1 MKRKLNLLSV
11 SVLLAMSMSAAQA
24 VEFIPGTYTAAAKGN
39 GGDVPVTVTFSK
51 DKIEKIQVGTN
62 KETPGIG
69 SVAIE
74 QLPAA
79 IVKNQSLA
87 VNAVAG
93 ASITSKAILA
103 AVAACVSKAGANPEA
118 LQTTVQKQ
126 AQKAEEK
133 TLNADIA
140 IVGAGAAG
148 QTAAIRASQLGKKV
162 ILLEKMPFAG
172 GAAAVNG
179 GTVVIQGSKIQKD
192 AGVKDDSPEI
202 MTEDYIKNGHGLND
216 KRMLDLYV
224 HNVGSMIDWA
234 TTDGGMQLN
243 TKAGFTNEA
252 EHSKPRVMR
261 WVDGAQGATRNFK
274 ASVEKSGA
282 KVMLGTPVEEITL
295 NNGAVTGVK
304 AKGNGGVLYTI
315 KAPAVILTTGGF
327 GANKDMLTGNLKN
340 ALYYGVKSSNGD
352 GHRMAMKIGAKT
364 QMMDLGKIYPNG
376 MEVAPGI
383 AKSTIWSN
391 KAAFEDNSGIMVNR
405 AGKRVISELD
415 TNHNI
420 KNEEVKQGGKLFILM
435 DQKTYDA
442 FLTKLNI
449 TGISKGDMDNWL
461 AQDGKGYPIV
471 VKADSI
477 PAVAKKAGVNGAELQ
492 KTVARYNTFVKN
504 GKDEE
509 FNRPAKFMKTQVSL
523 TGPYYIVEQQPRFAT
538 TMGGVVT
545 DRTLNVVNKQDKPIK
560 GLFAAGE
567 LVGGAMGDDSPP
579 GGNMAWAMT
588 SGKLAAESAVK
599 FLNK

>member
-1 MKRKLNLLSV
+1 MKYKLSV
-11 SVLLAMSMSAAQA
+11 ISALTALSLASVAQA
-24 VEFIPGTYTAAAKGN
+24 AAYNAGTYTAVAKGN
-39 GGDVPVTVTFSK
+39 GGDVPVTVTFSS
-51 DKIEKIQVGTN
+51 DAIQKIEVGQN

-74 QLPAA
+74 TLPKT
-79 IVKNQSLA
+79 IVDKQSLG
-87 VNAVAG
+87 VNGVSG

-103 AVAACVSKAGANPEA
+103 AVAACVKQAGGNVEA
-118 LQTTVQKQ
+118 LSKVQKNQ
-126 AQKAEEK
+126 AAAPAQ

-148 QTAAIRASQLGKKV
+148 QTAAIRASELGKKV
-162 ILLEKMPFAG
+162 VLLEKMPFAG

-192 AGVKDDSPEI
+192 AGVKDDSPAI
-202 MTEDYIKNGHGLND
+202 MTEDYIKNGHNLND
-216 KRMLDLYV
+216 RRMLELYV
-224 HNVGSMIDWA
+224 NNVGPMVDWA
-234 TTDGGMQLN
+234 TTYAGMKLN

-261 WVDGAQGATRNFK
+261 WIDGAQGATRYFK
-274 ASVEKSGA
+274 AAVAKSGT
-282 KVMLGTPVEEITL
+282 KLLLGTPAKELIVKD
-295 NNGAVTGVK
+295 GKVVGVK
-304 AKGNGGVLYTI
+304 AQGSDGTVYTI
-315 KAPAVILTTGGF
+315 NAPAVILTTGGF
-327 GANKDMLTGNLKN
+327 GANKGMLSGNLKN
-340 ALYYGVKSSNGD
+340 ALYYGVKSSNGE
-352 GHRMAMKIGAKT
+352 GHQMAMKIGAKT

-391 KAAFEDNSGIMVNR
+391 KAAFEDNAGIMVNK

-435 DQKTYDA
+435 DAPSYQA
-442 FLTKLNI
+442 FLTKLSI
-449 TGISKGDMDNWL
+449 TGINKADMDKWL

-471 VKADSI
+471 VKADTI
-477 PAVAKKAGVNGAELQ
+477 EAVANKAGVNGAELA
-492 KTVARYNTFVKN
+492 KTVAKYNGYVKA
-504 GKDEE
+504 GKDAD
-509 FNRPAKFMKTQVSL
+509 FNRPAKFMKKQVAAV
-523 TGPYYIVEQQPRFAT
+523 GPYYIVEQQPRFAT

-545 DRTLNVVNKQDKPIK
+545 NDKLNVVDKNNKPIP

-588 SGKLAAESAVK
+588 SGKLAAEQAVNS
-599 FLNK
+599 LNK

>member
-1 MKRKLNLLSV
+1 MKYKLSV
-11 SVLLAMSMSAAQA
+11 ISALTALSLASVAQA
-24 VEFIPGTYTAAAKGN
+24 AAYNAGTYTAVAKGN
-39 GGDVPVTVTFSK
+39 GGEVPVTVTFSS
-51 DKIEKIQVGTN
+51 DAIQKIEVGQN

-74 QLPAA
+74 TLPKT
-79 IVKNQSLA
+79 IVDKQSLG
-87 VNAVAG
+87 VNGVSG

-103 AVAACVSKAGANPEA
+103 AVAACVKQAGGNVEA
-118 LQTTVQKQ
+118 LSKVQKTQ
-126 AQKAEEK
+126 TAAPAQ

-148 QTAAIRASQLGKKV
+148 QTAAIRASELGKKV
-162 ILLEKMPFAG
+162 VLLEKMPFAG

-192 AGVKDDSPEI
+192 AGVKDDSPAI
-202 MTEDYIKNGHGLND
+202 MTEDYIKNGHNLND
-216 KRMLDLYV
+216 RRMLALYV
-224 HNVGSMIDWA
+224 NNVGPMVDWA
-234 TTDGGMQLN
+234 TTYAGMKLN

-261 WVDGAQGATRNFK
+261 WIDGAQGATRYFK
-274 ASVEKSGA
+274 AAVAKSGT
-282 KVMLGTPVEEITL
+282 KLLLGTPAKELIVKD
-295 NNGAVTGVK
+295 GKVVGVK
-304 AKGNGGVLYTI
+304 AQGSDGTFYTI
-315 KAPAVILTTGGF
+315 NAPAVILTTGGF
-327 GANKDMLTGNLKN
+327 GANKGMLSGNLKN
-340 ALYYGVKSSNGD
+340 ALYYGVKSSNGE
-352 GHRMAMKIGAKT
+352 GHQMAMKIGAKT

-391 KAAFEDNSGIMVNR
+391 KAAFEDNAGIMVNK

-420 KNEEVKQGGKLFILM
+420 KNEEVKQGGQLFILM
-435 DQKTYDA
+435 DEPSYQA
-442 FLTKLNI
+442 FLTKLSI
-449 TGISKGDMDNWL
+449 TGISKADMDKWL

-471 VKADSI
+471 VKADTI
-477 PAVAKKAGVNGAELQ
+477 EAVANKAGVNGAELA
-492 KTVARYNTFVKN
+492 KTVAKYNGFVKA
-504 GKDEE
+504 GKDAD
-509 FNRPAKFMKTQVSL
+509 FNRPAKFMKKQVAAV
-523 TGPYYIVEQQPRFAT
+523 GPYYIVEQQPRFAT

-545 DRTLNVVNKQDKPIK
+545 NDKLNVVDKNNKPIP

-588 SGKLAAESAVK
+588 SGKLAAEQAVNS
-599 FLNK
+599 LNK

>member
-74 QLPAA
+74 QVPAA

-471 VKADSI
+471 VEADSI

>member
-74 QLPAA
+74 QVPAA

-352 GHRMAMKIGAKT
+352 GHRIAMKIGAKT

-504 GKDEE
+504 GTDEE

-545 DRTLNVVNKQDKPIK
+545 DRTLNVVNKQDKPKK

>member
-1 MKRKLNLLSV
+1 MKYKLSV
-11 SVLLAMSMSAAQA
+11 ISALTALSLASVAQA
-24 VEFIPGTYTAAAKGN
+24 AAYNAGTYTAVAKGN
-39 GGDVPVTVTFSK
+39 GGEVPVTVTFSS
-51 DKIEKIQVGTN
+51 DAIQKIEVGQN

-74 QLPAA
+74 TLPKT
-79 IVKNQSLA
+79 IVDKQSLG
-87 VNAVAG
+87 VNGVSG

-103 AVAACVSKAGANPEA
+103 AVAACVKQAGGNVEA
-118 LQTTVQKQ
+118 LSKVQKTQ
-126 AQKAEEK
+126 TAAPAQ

-148 QTAAIRASQLGKKV
+148 QTAAIRASELGKKV
-162 ILLEKMPFAG
+162 VLLEKMPVAG
-172 GAAAVNG
+172 GAAAVNS

-192 AGVKDDSPEI
+192 AGVKDDSPAI
-202 MTEDYIKNGHGLND
+202 MTEDYIKNGHNLND
-216 KRMLDLYV
+216 RRMLALYV
-224 HNVGSMIDWA
+224 NNVGPMVDWA
-234 TTDGGMQLN
+234 TTYAGMKLN

-261 WVDGAQGATRNFK
+261 WIDGAQGATRYFK
-274 ASVEKSGA
+274 AAVAKSGT
-282 KVMLGTPVEEITL
+282 KLLLGTPAKELIVKD
-295 NNGAVTGVK
+295 GKVVGVK
-304 AKGNGGVLYTI
+304 AQGSDGTFYTI
-315 KAPAVILTTGGF
+315 NAPAVILTTGGF
-327 GANKDMLTGNLKN
+327 GANKGMLSGNLKN
-340 ALYYGVKSSNGD
+340 ALYYGVKSSNGE
-352 GHRMAMKIGAKT
+352 GHQMAMKIGAKT

-391 KAAFEDNSGIMVNR
+391 KAAFEDNAGIMVNK

-435 DQKTYDA
+435 DEPSYQA
-442 FLTKLNI
+442 FLTKLSI
-449 TGISKGDMDNWL
+449 TGISKADMDKWL

-471 VKADSI
+471 VKADTI
-477 PAVAKKAGVNGAELQ
+477 EAVANKAGVNGAELA
-492 KTVARYNTFVKN
+492 KTVAKYNGFVKA
-504 GKDEE
+504 GKDAD
-509 FNRPAKFMKTQVSL
+509 FNRPAKFMKKQVAAV
-523 TGPYYIVEQQPRFAT
+523 GPYYIVEQQPRFAT

-545 DRTLNVVNKQDKPIK
+545 NDKLNVVDKNNKPIP

-588 SGKLAAESAVK
+588 SGKLAAEQAVNS
-599 FLNK
+599 LNK

>member
-74 QLPAA
+74 QVPAA

-304 AKGNGGVLYTI
+304 AKGNDGVLYTI

>member
-74 QLPAA
+74 QVPAA

-103 AVAACVSKAGANPEA
+103 AVAACVSKADANPEA

-224 HNVGSMIDWA
+224 HNVSSMIDWA

>member
-74 QLPAA
+74 QVPAA

-103 AVAACVSKAGANPEA
+103 AIAACVSKAGANPEA

-224 HNVGSMIDWA
+224 HNVGLMIDWA

-492 KTVARYNTFVKN
+492 KTVARYNTFVQN

>member
-1 MKRKLNLLSV
+1 MKYKLSV
-11 SVLLAMSMSAAQA
+11 ISALTALSLASVAQA
-24 VEFIPGTYTAAAKGN
+24 AAYNAGTYTAVAKGN
-39 GGDVPVTVTFSK
+39 GGDVPVTVTFSS
-51 DKIEKIQVGTN
+51 DAIQKIEVGQN

-74 QLPAA
+74 TLPKA
-79 IVKNQSLA
+79 IVDKQSLGING
-87 VNAVAG
+87 VSG

-103 AVAACVSKAGANPEA
+103 AVATCVKQAGGNVEA
-118 LQTTVQKQ
+118 LSKVQKAQ
-126 AQKAEEK
+126 AAAPAQS
-133 TLNADIA
+133 LNADIA

-148 QTAAIRASQLGKKV
+148 QTAAIRASELGKKV
-162 ILLEKMPFAG
+162 VLLEKMPFAG

-192 AGVKDDSPEI
+192 AGVKDDSPAI
-202 MTEDYIKNGHGLND
+202 MTEDYIKNGHNLND
-216 KRMLDLYV
+216 RRMLALYV
-224 HNVGSMIDWA
+224 NNVGPMVDWA
-234 TTDGGMQLN
+234 TTCAGMKLN

-261 WVDGAQGATRNFK
+261 WVDGAQGATRYFK
-274 ASVEKSGA
+274 AAVARSGT
-282 KVMLGTPVEEITL
+282 KLLLGTPAKELIVKD
-295 NNGAVTGVK
+295 GKVVGVK
-304 AKGNGGVLYTI
+304 AQGSDGTVYTI
-315 KAPAVILTTGGF
+315 NAPAVILTTGGF
-327 GANKDMLTGNLKN
+327 GANKSMLSGNLKN
-340 ALYYGVKSSNGD
+340 ALYYGVKSSNGE
-352 GHRMAMKIGAKT
+352 GHQMAMKIGAKT

-391 KAAFEDNSGIMVNR
+391 KAAFEDNSGIMVNK

-435 DQKTYDA
+435 DEPSYQA

-449 TGISKGDMDNWL
+449 TGISKEDMDKWL

-471 VKADSI
+471 VKADTI
-477 PAVAKKAGVNGAELQ
+477 EAVANKAGVNGAELA
-492 KTVARYNTFVKN
+492 KTVAKYNGYVKV
-504 GKDEE
+504 GKDSD
-509 FNRPAKFMKTQVSL
+509 FNRPAKFMKKQIASV
-523 TGPYYIVEQQPRFAT
+523 GPYYVVEQQPRFAT

-545 DRTLNVVNKQDKPIK
+545 NDKLNVVDKNNKPIP

-588 SGKLAAESAVK
+588 SGKLAAEQAVES
-599 FLNK
+599 LNK

>member
-24 VEFIPGTYTAAAKGN
+24 VEFIPGTYIAAAKGN

-74 QLPAA
+74 QVPAA

-295 NNGAVTGVK
+295 NNGAVTSVK

-391 KAAFEDNSGIMVNR
+391 KAAFENNSGIMVNR

>member
-24 VEFIPGTYTAAAKGN
+24 VEFTPGTYTAAAKGN

-74 QLPAA
+74 QVPAA

-103 AVAACVSKAGANPEA
+103 AIAACVSKAGANPEA
-118 LQTTVQKQ
+118 LLTTVQKQ

-304 AKGNGGVLYTI
+304 AKGNDGVLYTI

>member
-1 MKRKLNLLSV
+1 MKYKLSV
-11 SVLLAMSMSAAQA
+11 ISALTALSLASVAQA
-24 VEFIPGTYTAAAKGN
+24 AAYNAGTYTAVAKGN
-39 GGDVPVTVTFSK
+39 GGDVPVTVTFSS
-51 DKIEKIQVGTN
+51 DAIQKIEVGQN

-74 QLPAA
+74 TLPKT
-79 IVKNQSLA
+79 IVDKQSLG
-87 VNAVAG
+87 VNGVSG

-103 AVAACVSKAGANPEA
+103 AVAACVKQAGGNVEA
-118 LQTTVQKQ
+118 LSKVQKNQ
-126 AQKAEEK
+126 AAAPAQ

-148 QTAAIRASQLGKKV
+148 QTATIRASELGKKV
-162 ILLEKMPFAG
+162 VLLEKMPFAG

-192 AGVKDDSPEI
+192 AGVKDDSPAI
-202 MTEDYIKNGHGLND
+202 MTEDYIKNGHNLND
-216 KRMLDLYV
+216 RRMLALYV
-224 HNVGSMIDWA
+224 NNVGPMVDWA
-234 TTDGGMQLN
+234 TTYAGMKLN

-261 WVDGAQGATRNFK
+261 WIDGAQGATRYFK
-274 ASVEKSGA
+274 AAVAKSGT
-282 KVMLGTPVEEITL
+282 KLLLGTPAKELIVKD
-295 NNGAVTGVK
+295 GKVVGVK
-304 AKGNGGVLYTI
+304 AQGSDGTVYTI
-315 KAPAVILTTGGF
+315 NAPAVILTTGGF
-327 GANKDMLTGNLKN
+327 GANKGMLSGNLKN
-340 ALYYGVKSSNGD
+340 ALYYGVKSSNGE
-352 GHRMAMKIGAKT
+352 GHQMAMKIGAKT

-391 KAAFEDNSGIMVNR
+391 KAAFEDNAGIMVNK

-435 DQKTYDA
+435 DEPSYQA
-442 FLTKLNI
+442 FLTKLSI
-449 TGISKGDMDNWL
+449 TGISKADMDKWL

-471 VKADSI
+471 VKADTI
-477 PAVAKKAGVNGAELQ
+477 EAVANKAGVNGAELA
-492 KTVARYNTFVKN
+492 KTVAKYNGYVKA
-504 GKDEE
+504 GKDAE
-509 FNRPAKFMKTQVSL
+509 FNRPAKFMKKQVAAV
-523 TGPYYIVEQQPRFAT
+523 GPYYIVEQQPRFAT

-545 DRTLNVVNKQDKPIK
+545 NDKLNVVDKNNKPIP

-588 SGKLAAESAVK
+588 SGKLAAEQAVNS
-599 FLNK
+599 LNK

>member
-74 QLPAA
+74 QVPAA

-202 MTEDYIKNGHGLND
+202 MTEDYIKNGHGLNN

>member
-1 MKRKLNLLSV
+1 
-11 SVLLAMSMSAAQA
+11 
-24 VEFIPGTYTAAAKGN
+24 
-39 GGDVPVTVTFSK
+39 
-51 DKIEKIQVGTN
+51 
-62 KETPGIG
+62 
-69 SVAIE
+69 
-74 QLPAA
+74 
-79 IVKNQSLA
+79 
-87 VNAVAG
+87 
-93 ASITSKAILA
+93 
-103 AVAACVSKAGANPEA
+103 
-118 LQTTVQKQ
+118 
-126 AQKAEEK
+126 
-133 TLNADIA
+133 
-140 IVGAGAAG
+140 
-148 QTAAIRASQLGKKV
+148 
-162 ILLEKMPFAG
+162 MPFAG

-192 AGVKDDSPEI
+192 AGVKDDSPAI
-202 MTEDYIKNGHGLND
+202 MTEDYVKNGHGLND
-216 KRMLDLYV
+216 KRMLELYV
-224 HNVGSMIDWA
+224 NNVGPMIDWA
-234 TTDGGMQLN
+234 TTKGGMVLN

-261 WVDGAQGATRNFK
+261 WVDGAQGATKCFK
-274 ASVEKSGA
+274 ESVAKSGT
-282 KVMLGTPVEEITL
+282 KVMLGTPVSELIVE
-295 NNGAVTGVK
+295 NGKVVGVK
-304 AKGNGGVLYTI
+304 AKSNDGVLYTI

-327 GANKDMLTGNLKN
+327 GANKDMLVGNLKS

-391 KAAFEDNSGIMVNR
+391 KAAFEDNSGIMVNK

-449 TGISKGDMDNWL
+449 TGISKGDMDSWL
-461 AQDGKGYPIV
+461 AKDGKGSPIV

-477 PAVAKKAGVNGAELQ
+477 PAVAKKAGVDGAELQ
-492 KTVARYNTFVKN
+492 KTVARYNNFVKE
-504 GKDEE
+504 GKDAD
-509 FNRPAKFMKTQVSL
+509 FGRPSKFMKSQISL

-545 DRTLNVVNKQDKPIK
+545 DMKLNVVDKDNKPIP

-588 SGKLAAESAVK
+588 SGKLAAENAVNSLK
-599 FLNK
+599 

>member
-1 MKRKLNLLSV
+1 MKYKLSV
-11 SVLLAMSMSAAQA
+11 ISALTALSLASVAQA
-24 VEFIPGTYTAAAKGN
+24 AAYNAGTYTAVAKGN
-39 GGDVPVTVTFSK
+39 GGEVPVTVTFSS
-51 DKIEKIQVGTN
+51 DAIQKIEVGQN

-74 QLPAA
+74 TLPKT
-79 IVKNQSLA
+79 IVDKQSLG
-87 VNAVAG
+87 VNGVSG

-103 AVAACVSKAGANPEA
+103 AVAACVKQAGGNVEA
-118 LQTTVQKQ
+118 LSKVQKTQ
-126 AQKAEEK
+126 TAAPAQ

-148 QTAAIRASQLGKKV
+148 QTAAIRASELGKKV
-162 ILLEKMPFAG
+162 VLLEKMPFAG

-192 AGVKDDSPEI
+192 AGVKDDSPAI
-202 MTEDYIKNGHGLND
+202 MTEDYIKNGHNLND
-216 KRMLDLYV
+216 RRMLALYV
-224 HNVGSMIDWA
+224 NNVGPMVDWA
-234 TTDGGMQLN
+234 TTYAGMKLN

-261 WVDGAQGATRNFK
+261 WIDGAQGATRYFK
-274 ASVEKSGA
+274 AAVAKSGT
-282 KVMLGTPVEEITL
+282 KLLLGTPAKELIVKD
-295 NNGAVTGVK
+295 GKVVGVK
-304 AKGNGGVLYTI
+304 AQGSDGTFYTI
-315 KAPAVILTTGGF
+315 NAPAVILTTGGF
-327 GANKDMLTGNLKN
+327 GANKGMLSGNLKN
-340 ALYYGVKSSNGD
+340 ALYYGVKSSNGE
-352 GHRMAMKIGAKT
+352 GHQMAMKIGAKT

-391 KAAFEDNSGIMVNR
+391 KAAFEDNAGIMVNK

-435 DQKTYDA
+435 DEPSYQA
-442 FLTKLNI
+442 FLTKLSI
-449 TGISKGDMDNWL
+449 TGISKADMDKWL
-461 AQDGKGYPIV
+461 AQDGKVYPIV
-471 VKADSI
+471 VKADTI
-477 PAVAKKAGVNGAELQ
+477 EAVANKAGVNGAELA
-492 KTVARYNTFVKN
+492 KTVAKYNGFVKA
-504 GKDEE
+504 GKDAD
-509 FNRPAKFMKTQVSL
+509 FNRPAKFMKKQVAAV
-523 TGPYYIVEQQPRFAT
+523 GPYYIVEQQPRFAT

-545 DRTLNVVNKQDKPIK
+545 NDKLNVVDKNNKPIP

-588 SGKLAAESAVK
+588 SGKLAAEQAVNS
-599 FLNK
+599 LNK

>member
-1 MKRKLNLLSV
+1 MLNKLVFLSALSV
-11 SVLLAMSMSAAQA
+11 VALSGAAQA
-24 VEFIPGTYTAAAKGN
+24 ATFNPGTYTAVSKGN
-39 GGDVPVTVTFSK
+39 GGEVPVTVTFTKNAIESV
-51 DKIEKIQVGTN
+51 KIGAN

-69 SVAIE
+69 SIAIE
-74 QLPAA
+74 KLPKA
-79 IVKNQSLA
+79 IVDSQSLA
-87 VNAVAG
+87 LNGVSG
-93 ASITSKAILA
+93 ASITSHAILA
-103 AVAACVSKAGANPEA
+103 AVAACVKQAGGNVDELSKA
-118 LQTTVQKQ
+118 K
-126 AQKAEEK
+126 AQKAVVKNE

-140 IVGAGAAG
+140 VVGAGAAG
-148 QTAAIRASQLGKKV
+148 QTATIRASQLGKKV
-162 ILLEKMPFAG
+162 ILIEKMPFTG

-179 GTVVIQGSKIQKD
+179 GTVVIQGSKIQKE
-192 AGVKDDSPEI
+192 AGVKDDSPAI
-202 MTEDYIKNGHGLND
+202 MTEDYIKNGHNLND
-216 KRMLDLYV
+216 RRMLELYV
-224 HNVGSMIDWA
+224 NNVGPMVDWA
-234 TTDGGMQLN
+234 TTEGGMQLN

-282 KVMLGTPVEEITL
+282 KVLLATP
-295 NNGAVTGVK
+295 
-304 AKGNGGVLYTI
+304 AKGV
-315 KAPAVILTTGGF
+315 V
-327 GANKDMLTGNLKN
+327 GANKSMLAGSLKN
-340 ALYYGVKSSNGD
+340 SLYYGVKSSNGE
-352 GHRMAMKIGAKT
+352 GHQMAMKIGAKT

-391 KAAFEDNSGIMVNR
+391 KAAFEDHSGIMVNK

-435 DQKTYDA
+435 DQPSYDA
-442 FLTKLNI
+442 FLTKLSI
-449 TGISKGDMDNWL
+449 TGISKGDMDKWL

-477 PAVAKKAGVNGAELQ
+477 PAVAKKAGVDGAELL
-492 KTVARYNTFVKN
+492 KTVARYNGFVKA
-504 GKDEE
+504 GKDAD
-509 FNRPAKFMKTQVSL
+509 FNRPAKFMKEVIADK
-523 TGPYYIVEQQPRFAT
+523 GPYYIVEQQPRFAT

-545 DRTLNVVNKQDKPIK
+545 DMNLNVLDENNKPIK

-588 SGKLAAESAVK
+588 SGKLAAERAVQS
-599 FLNK
+599 LNK

>member
-74 QLPAA
+74 QVPAA

-224 HNVGSMIDWA
+224 HNVGLMIDWA

-304 AKGNGGVLYTI
+304 AKGNDGVLYTI

>member
-1 MKRKLNLLSV
+1 MKYKLSV
-11 SVLLAMSMSAAQA
+11 ISALTALSLASVAQA
-24 VEFIPGTYTAAAKGN
+24 AAYNAGTYTAVAKGN
-39 GGDVPVTVTFSK
+39 GGEVPVTVTFSS
-51 DKIEKIQVGTN
+51 DAIQKIEVGQN

-74 QLPAA
+74 TLPKT
-79 IVKNQSLA
+79 IVDKQSLG
-87 VNAVAG
+87 VNGVSG

-103 AVAACVSKAGANPEA
+103 AVAACVKQAGGNVEA
-118 LQTTVQKQ
+118 LSKVQKTQ
-126 AQKAEEK
+126 TAAPAQ

-148 QTAAIRASQLGKKV
+148 QTAAIRASELGKKV
-162 ILLEKMPFAG
+162 VLLEKMPFAG

-192 AGVKDDSPEI
+192 AGVKDDSPAI
-202 MTEDYIKNGHGLND
+202 MTEDYIKNGHNLND
-216 KRMLDLYV
+216 RCMLALYV
-224 HNVGSMIDWA
+224 NNVGPMVDWA
-234 TTDGGMQLN
+234 TTYAGMKLN

-261 WVDGAQGATRNFK
+261 WIDGAQGATRYFK
-274 ASVEKSGA
+274 AAVAKSGT
-282 KVMLGTPVEEITL
+282 KLLLGTPAKELIVKD
-295 NNGAVTGVK
+295 GKVVGVK
-304 AKGNGGVLYTI
+304 AQGSDGTFYTI
-315 KAPAVILTTGGF
+315 NAPAVILTTGGF
-327 GANKDMLTGNLKN
+327 GANKGMLSGNLKN
-340 ALYYGVKSSNGD
+340 ALYYGVKSSNGE
-352 GHRMAMKIGAKT
+352 GHQMAMKIGAKT

-391 KAAFEDNSGIMVNR
+391 KAAFEDNAGIMVNK

-435 DQKTYDA
+435 DEPSYQA
-442 FLTKLNI
+442 FLTKLSI
-449 TGISKGDMDNWL
+449 TGISKADMDKWL

-471 VKADSI
+471 VKADTI
-477 PAVAKKAGVNGAELQ
+477 EAVANKAGVNGAELA
-492 KTVARYNTFVKN
+492 KTVAKYNGFVKA
-504 GKDEE
+504 GKDAD
-509 FNRPAKFMKTQVSL
+509 FNRPAKFMKKQVAAV
-523 TGPYYIVEQQPRFAT
+523 GPYYIVEQQPRFAT

-545 DRTLNVVNKQDKPIK
+545 NDKLNVVDKNNKPIP

-588 SGKLAAESAVK
+588 SGKLAAEQAVNS
-599 FLNK
+599 LNK

>member
-74 QLPAA
+74 QVPAA

-103 AVAACVSKAGANPEA
+103 AIAACVSKAGANPEA

-224 HNVGSMIDWA
+224 HNVGLMIDWA

-304 AKGNGGVLYTI
+304 AKGNDGVLYTI

-364 QMMDLGKIYPNG
+364 QIMDLGKIYPNG

-492 KTVARYNTFVKN
+492 KTVARYNTFVQN

>member
-1 MKRKLNLLSV
+1 
-11 SVLLAMSMSAAQA
+11 MSMSAAQA

-74 QLPAA
+74 QVPAA

>member
-74 QLPAA
+74 QVPAA

-103 AVAACVSKAGANPEA
+103 AIAACVSKAGANPEA

-224 HNVGSMIDWA
+224 HNVGLMIDWA

-295 NNGAVTGVK
+295 NNGAVTGVR
-304 AKGNGGVLYTI
+304 AKGNDGVLYTI

-492 KTVARYNTFVKN
+492 KTVARYNTFVQN

>member
-1 MKRKLNLLSV
+1 MKYKLSV
-11 SVLLAMSMSAAQA
+11 ISALTALSLASVAQA
-24 VEFIPGTYTAAAKGN
+24 AAYNAGTYTAVAKGN
-39 GGDVPVTVTFSK
+39 GGEVPVTVTFSS
-51 DKIEKIQVGTN
+51 DAIQKIEVGQN

-74 QLPAA
+74 TLPKT
-79 IVKNQSLA
+79 IVDKQSLG
-87 VNAVAG
+87 VNGVSG

-103 AVAACVSKAGANPEA
+103 AVAACVKQAGGNVEA
-118 LQTTVQKQ
+118 LSKVQKTQ
-126 AQKAEEK
+126 TAAPAQ

-148 QTAAIRASQLGKKV
+148 QTAAIRASELGKKV
-162 ILLEKMPFAG
+162 VLLEKMPFAG

-192 AGVKDDSPEI
+192 AGVKDDSPAI
-202 MTEDYIKNGHGLND
+202 MTEDYIKNGHTLND
-216 KRMLDLYV
+216 RRMLALYV
-224 HNVGSMIDWA
+224 NNVGPMVDWA
-234 TTDGGMQLN
+234 TTYAGMKLN

-261 WVDGAQGATRNFK
+261 WIDGAQGATRYFK
-274 ASVEKSGA
+274 AAVAKSGT
-282 KVMLGTPVEEITL
+282 KLLLGTPAKELIVKD
-295 NNGAVTGVK
+295 GKVVGVK
-304 AKGNGGVLYTI
+304 AQGSDGTFYTI
-315 KAPAVILTTGGF
+315 NAPAVILTTGGF
-327 GANKDMLTGNLKN
+327 GANKGMLSGNLKN
-340 ALYYGVKSSNGD
+340 ALYYGVKSSNGE
-352 GHRMAMKIGAKT
+352 GHQMAMKIGAKT

-391 KAAFEDNSGIMVNR
+391 KAAFEDNAGIMVNK

-435 DQKTYDA
+435 DEPSYQA
-442 FLTKLNI
+442 FLTKLSI
-449 TGISKGDMDNWL
+449 TGISKADMDKWL

-471 VKADSI
+471 VKADTI
-477 PAVAKKAGVNGAELQ
+477 EAVANKAGVNGAELA
-492 KTVARYNTFVKN
+492 KTVAKYNGFVKA
-504 GKDEE
+504 GKDAD
-509 FNRPAKFMKTQVSL
+509 FNRPAKFMKKQVAAV
-523 TGPYYIVEQQPRFAT
+523 GPYYIVEQQPRFAT

-545 DRTLNVVNKQDKPIK
+545 NDKLNVVDKNNKPIP

-588 SGKLAAESAVK
+588 SGKLAAEQAVNS
-599 FLNK
+599 LNK

>member
-1 MKRKLNLLSV
+1 MKYKLSV
-11 SVLLAMSMSAAQA
+11 ISALTALSLASVAQA
-24 VEFIPGTYTAAAKGN
+24 AAYNAGTYTAVAKGN
-39 GGDVPVTVTFSK
+39 GGEVPVTVTFSS
-51 DKIEKIQVGTN
+51 DAIQKIEVGQN

-74 QLPAA
+74 TLPKT
-79 IVKNQSLA
+79 IVDKQSLG
-87 VNAVAG
+87 VNGVSG

-103 AVAACVSKAGANPEA
+103 AVAACVKQAGGNVEA
-118 LQTTVQKQ
+118 LSKVQKTQ
-126 AQKAEEK
+126 TAAPAQ

-148 QTAAIRASQLGKKV
+148 QTAAIRASELGKKV
-162 ILLEKMPFAG
+162 VLLEKMPFAG

-192 AGVKDDSPEI
+192 AGVKDDSLAI
-202 MTEDYIKNGHGLND
+202 MTEDYIKNGHNLND
-216 KRMLDLYV
+216 RRMLALYV
-224 HNVGSMIDWA
+224 NNVGPMVDWA
-234 TTDGGMQLN
+234 TTYAGMKLN

-261 WVDGAQGATRNFK
+261 WIDGAQGATRYFK
-274 ASVEKSGA
+274 AAVAKSGT
-282 KVMLGTPVEEITL
+282 KLLLGTPAKELIVKD
-295 NNGAVTGVK
+295 GKVVGVK
-304 AKGNGGVLYTI
+304 AQGSDGTFYTI
-315 KAPAVILTTGGF
+315 NAPAVILTTGGF
-327 GANKDMLTGNLKN
+327 GANKGMLSGNLKN
-340 ALYYGVKSSNGD
+340 ALYYGVKSSNGE
-352 GHRMAMKIGAKT
+352 GHQMAMKIGAKT

-391 KAAFEDNSGIMVNR
+391 KAAFEDNAGIMVNK

-435 DQKTYDA
+435 DEPSYQA
-442 FLTKLNI
+442 FLTKLSI
-449 TGISKGDMDNWL
+449 TGISKADMDKWL

-471 VKADSI
+471 VKADTI
-477 PAVAKKAGVNGAELQ
+477 EAVANKAGVNGAELA
-492 KTVARYNTFVKN
+492 KTVAKYNGFVKA
-504 GKDEE
+504 GKDAD
-509 FNRPAKFMKTQVSL
+509 FNRPAKFMKKQVAAV
-523 TGPYYIVEQQPRFAT
+523 GPYYIVEQQPRFAT

-545 DRTLNVVNKQDKPIK
+545 NDKLNVVDKNNKPIP

-588 SGKLAAESAVK
+588 SGKLAAEQAVNS
-599 FLNK
+599 LNK

>member
-1 MKRKLNLLSV
+1 MKYKLSV
-11 SVLLAMSMSAAQA
+11 ISALTALSLASAAQA
-24 VEFIPGTYTAAAKGN
+24 AAYNAGTYTAVAKGN
-39 GGDVPVTVTFSK
+39 GGEVPVTVTFSS
-51 DKIEKIQVGTN
+51 DAIQKIEVGQN

-74 QLPAA
+74 TLPKT
-79 IVKNQSLA
+79 IVDKQSLG
-87 VNAVAG
+87 VNGVSG

-103 AVAACVSKAGANPEA
+103 AVAACVKQAGGNVEA
-118 LQTTVQKQ
+118 LSKVQKTQ
-126 AQKAEEK
+126 TAAPAQ

-148 QTAAIRASQLGKKV
+148 QTAAIRASELGKKV
-162 ILLEKMPFAG
+162 VLLEKMPFAG

-192 AGVKDDSPEI
+192 AGVKDDSPAI
-202 MTEDYIKNGHGLND
+202 MTEDYIKNGHNLND
-216 KRMLDLYV
+216 RRMLALYV
-224 HNVGSMIDWA
+224 NNVGPMVDWA
-234 TTDGGMQLN
+234 TTYAGMKLN

-261 WVDGAQGATRNFK
+261 WIDGAQGATRYFK
-274 ASVEKSGA
+274 AAVAKSGT
-282 KVMLGTPVEEITL
+282 KLLLGTPAKELIVKD
-295 NNGAVTGVK
+295 GKVVGVK
-304 AKGNGGVLYTI
+304 AKGSDGTFYTI
-315 KAPAVILTTGGF
+315 NAPAVILTTGGF
-327 GANKDMLTGNLKN
+327 GANKGMLSGNLKN
-340 ALYYGVKSSNGD
+340 ALYYGVKSSNGE
-352 GHRMAMKIGAKT
+352 GHQMAMKIGAKT

-391 KAAFEDNSGIMVNR
+391 KAAFEDNAGIMVNK

-435 DQKTYDA
+435 DKPSYQA
-442 FLTKLNI
+442 FLTKLSI
-449 TGISKGDMDNWL
+449 TGISKADMDKWL

-471 VKADSI
+471 VKADTI
-477 PAVAKKAGVNGAELQ
+477 EAVANKAGVNGAELA
-492 KTVARYNTFVKN
+492 KTVAKYNGFVKA
-504 GKDEE
+504 GKDAD
-509 FNRPAKFMKTQVSL
+509 FNRPAKFMKKQVAAV
-523 TGPYYIVEQQPRFAT
+523 GPYYIVEQQPRFAT

-545 DRTLNVVNKQDKPIK
+545 NDKLNVVDKNNKPIP

-588 SGKLAAESAVK
+588 SGKLAAEQAVNS
-599 FLNK
+599 LNK

>member
-126 AQKAEEK
+126 AKKAEEK

-234 TTDGGMQLN
+234 TTAGGMQLN

-304 AKGNGGVLYTI
+304 AKGNDGVLYTI

-509 FNRPAKFMKTQVSL
+509 FNRPAKFMKTQVSP

>member
-1 MKRKLNLLSV
+1 MKYKLSV
-11 SVLLAMSMSAAQA
+11 ISALTALSLASAAQA
-24 VEFIPGTYTAAAKGN
+24 AAYNAGTYTAVAKGN
-39 GGDVPVTVTFSK
+39 GGEVPVTVTFSS
-51 DKIEKIQVGTN
+51 DAIQKIEVGQN

-74 QLPAA
+74 TLPKT
-79 IVKNQSLA
+79 IVDKQSLG
-87 VNAVAG
+87 VNGVSG

-103 AVAACVSKAGANPEA
+103 AVAACVKQAGGNVEA
-118 LQTTVQKQ
+118 LSKVQKTQ
-126 AQKAEEK
+126 TAAPAQ

-148 QTAAIRASQLGKKV
+148 QTAAIRASELGKKV
-162 ILLEKMPFAG
+162 VLLEKMPFAG

-192 AGVKDDSPEI
+192 AGVKDDSPAI
-202 MTEDYIKNGHGLND
+202 MTEDYIKNGHNLND
-216 KRMLDLYV
+216 RRMLALYV
-224 HNVGSMIDWA
+224 NNVGPMVDWA
-234 TTDGGMQLN
+234 TTYAGMKLN

-261 WVDGAQGATRNFK
+261 WIDGAQGATRYFK
-274 ASVEKSGA
+274 AAVAKSGT
-282 KVMLGTPVEEITL
+282 KLLLGTPAKELIVKD
-295 NNGAVTGVK
+295 GKVVGVK
-304 AKGNGGVLYTI
+304 AKGSDGTFYTI
-315 KAPAVILTTGGF
+315 NAPAVILTTGGF
-327 GANKDMLTGNLKN
+327 GANKGMLSGNLKN
-340 ALYYGVKSSNGD
+340 ALYYGVKSSNGE
-352 GHRMAMKIGAKT
+352 GHQMAMKIGAKT

-391 KAAFEDNSGIMVNR
+391 KAAFEDNAGIMVNK

-435 DQKTYDA
+435 DEPSYQA
-442 FLTKLNI
+442 FLTKLSI
-449 TGISKGDMDNWL
+449 TGISKADMDKWL

-471 VKADSI
+471 VKADTI
-477 PAVAKKAGVNGAELQ
+477 EAVANKAGVNGAELA
-492 KTVARYNTFVKN
+492 KTVAKYNGFVKA
-504 GKDEE
+504 GKDAD
-509 FNRPAKFMKTQVSL
+509 FNRPAKFMKKQVAAV
-523 TGPYYIVEQQPRFAT
+523 GPYYIVEQQPRFAT

-545 DRTLNVVNKQDKPIK
+545 NDKLNVVDKNNKPIP

-588 SGKLAAESAVK
+588 SGKLAAEQAVNS
-599 FLNK
+599 LNK

>member
-74 QLPAA
+74 QVPAA

-148 QTAAIRASQLGKKV
+148 QTAAIRASQLGKKI

>member
-1 MKRKLNLLSV
+1 M
-11 SVLLAMSMSAAQA
+11 
-24 VEFIPGTYTAAAKGN
+24 
-39 GGDVPVTVTFSK
+39 TFSS
-51 DKIEKIQVGTN
+51 DAIQKIEVGQN

-74 QLPAA
+74 TLPKT
-79 IVKNQSLA
+79 IVDKQSLG
-87 VNAVAG
+87 VNGVSG

-103 AVAACVSKAGANPEA
+103 AVAACVKQAGGNVEA
-118 LQTTVQKQ
+118 LSKVQKTQ
-126 AQKAEEK
+126 TAAPAQ

-148 QTAAIRASQLGKKV
+148 QTAAIRASELGKKV
-162 ILLEKMPFAG
+162 VLLEKMPFAG

-192 AGVKDDSPEI
+192 AGVKDDSPAI
-202 MTEDYIKNGHGLND
+202 MTEDYIKNGHNLND
-216 KRMLDLYV
+216 RRMLALYV
-224 HNVGSMIDWA
+224 NNVGPMVDWA
-234 TTDGGMQLN
+234 TTYAGMKLN

-261 WVDGAQGATRNFK
+261 WIDGAQGATRYFK
-274 ASVEKSGA
+274 AAVAKSGT
-282 KVMLGTPVEEITL
+282 KLLLGTPAKELIVKD
-295 NNGAVTGVK
+295 GKVVGVK
-304 AKGNGGVLYTI
+304 AQGSDGTFYTI
-315 KAPAVILTTGGF
+315 NAPAVILTTGGF
-327 GANKDMLTGNLKN
+327 GANKGMLSGNLKN
-340 ALYYGVKSSNGD
+340 ALYYGVKSSNGE
-352 GHRMAMKIGAKT
+352 GHQMAMKIGAKT

-391 KAAFEDNSGIMVNR
+391 KAAFEDNAGIMVNK

-435 DQKTYDA
+435 DEPSYQA
-442 FLTKLNI
+442 FLTKLSI
-449 TGISKGDMDNWL
+449 TGISKADMDKWL

-471 VKADSI
+471 VKADTI
-477 PAVAKKAGVNGAELQ
+477 EAVANKAGVNGAELA
-492 KTVARYNTFVKN
+492 KTVAKYNGFVKA
-504 GKDEE
+504 GKDAD
-509 FNRPAKFMKTQVSL
+509 FNRPAKFMKKQVAAV
-523 TGPYYIVEQQPRFAT
+523 GPYYIVEQQPRFAT

-545 DRTLNVVNKQDKPIK
+545 NDKLNVVDKNNKPIP

-588 SGKLAAESAVK
+588 SGKLAAEQAVNS
-599 FLNK
+599 LNK

>member
-1 MKRKLNLLSV
+1 MKKFSTLFLVASMVLGV
-11 SVLLAMSMSAAQA
+11 SVVQSA
-24 VEFIPGTYTAAAKGN
+24 EFTPGTYTASAKGN

-51 DKIEKIQVGTN
+51 NAIESIKVGQN

-74 QLPAA
+74 QLPSA
-79 IVKNQSLA
+79 IVKDQNLG
-87 VNAVAG
+87 VDGVTG
-93 ASITSKAILA
+93 ASITSKAILT
-103 AVAACVSKAGANPEA
+103 AVAACVTKAGGNPA
-118 LQTTVQKQ
+118 DLTKTTKHDQQVKQ
-126 AQKAEEK
+126 E
-133 TLNADIA
+133 TLNTDIA

-148 QTAAIRASQLGKKV
+148 QTAAIRASELGKKV

-192 AGVKDDSPEI
+192 AGVKDDSPAI
-202 MTEDYIKNGHGLND
+202 MTEDYVKNGHGLND
-216 KRMLDLYV
+216 KRMLELYV
-224 HNVGSMIDWA
+224 NNVGPMIDWA
-234 TTDGGMQLN
+234 TTKGGMVLN

-261 WVDGAQGATRNFK
+261 WVDGAQGATKCFK
-274 ASVEKSGA
+274 ASVAKSGT
-282 KVMLGTPVEEITL
+282 KVMLGTPVSELIVE
-295 NNGAVTGVK
+295 NGKVVGVK
-304 AKGNGGVLYTI
+304 AKSNDGVLYTI

-327 GANKDMLTGNLKN
+327 GANKDMLVGNLKS

-391 KAAFEDNSGIMVNR
+391 KAAFEDNSGIMVNK

-435 DQKTYDA
+435 DQKTYEA

-449 TGISKGDMDNWL
+449 TGISKGDMDSWL
-461 AQDGKGYPIV
+461 AKDGKGSPIV

-477 PAVAKKAGVNGAELQ
+477 PAVAKKAGVDGAELQ
-492 KTVARYNTFVKN
+492 KTVARYNSFVKE
-504 GKDEE
+504 GKDAD
-509 FNRPAKFMKTQVSL
+509 FGRPSKFMKTQISL

-545 DRTLNVVNKQDKPIK
+545 DMKLNVVDKDNKPIP

-588 SGKLAAESAVK
+588 SGKLAAENAVNSLK
-599 FLNK
+599 